1 MECSGGGG
9 KVRHHLLGGATSSR
23 GNRHRLTVRFRKGD
37 RKAKR
42 SVLCVTVSAEVPVR
56 DWTFVTTVLPE
67 PRYERLA
74 TKPHSCTTICTELCP
89 LRIVVHHLFCPSA
102 QRRRVTYTAF
112 LYIQMTE
119 STADSNLSTDNTE
132 EKKPSLDDLQMTEFK
147 FTEKEKQSS
156 RVALWVLYTMLLD
169 LYNCEYI
176 VLSFW
181 NQMTVQLLWDN

>member
-1 MECSGGGG
+1 
-9 KVRHHLLGGATSSR
+9 
-23 GNRHRLTVRFRKGD
+23 
-37 RKAKR
+37 
-42 SVLCVTVSAEVPVR
+42 
-56 DWTFVTTVLPE
+56 
-67 PRYERLA
+67 
-74 TKPHSCTTICTELCP
+74 
-89 LRIVVHHLFCPSA
+89 
-102 QRRRVTYTAF
+102 
-112 LYIQMTE
+112 MTE

-181 NQMTVQLLWDN
+181 NQMTVQLL